1 MTCCLRCPLPLSRL
15 SPCPEQSSRSG
26 GDPGRSAATRVLLPS
41 LVLSAPEQRR
51 DDLPCLPQRSPGESD
66 GTRWPTALCKLTL
79 EKKVKK
85 RHRKPSAVTR
95 VHHPLPDASHPCT
108 REDPPWPPRE
118 PGGDR
123 GEFSGSSRSPTVRSG
138 LHFTLVT
145 KQRFESSRPVHAA
158 GFVQTWECPPDAG
171 QVAAAIVLRG
181 EPHGGARRLPAR
193 SGAGEEEPGEG
204 LGRLGLGADRLASR
218 RPLAGF

>member
-1 MTCCLRCPLPLSRL
+1 M
-15 SPCPEQSSRSG
+15 
-26 GDPGRSAATRVLLPS
+26 
-41 LVLSAPEQRR
+41 
-51 DDLPCLPQRSPGESD
+51 PQRSPGESD

-85 RHRKPSAVTR
+85 RHRKPCAVTR

-118 PGGDR
+118 PGGER

-138 LHFTLVT
+138 LHFALVT

-171 QVAAAIVLRG
+171 RSGGSCRSFSVENPTAERADSPPGLELGRRNRG
-181 EPHGGARRLPAR
+181 TGGGARATRAGSRQTRLPTA
-193 SGAGEEEPGEG
+193 AG
-204 LGRLGLGADRLASR
+204 
-218 RPLAGF
+218 GFLVKGVG

>member
-1 MTCCLRCPLPLSRL
+1 M
-15 SPCPEQSSRSG
+15 
-26 GDPGRSAATRVLLPS
+26 
-41 LVLSAPEQRR
+41 
-51 DDLPCLPQRSPGESD
+51 PQRSPGESD

-85 RHRKPSAVTR
+85 RHRKPCAVTR

-138 LHFTLVT
+138 LHFALVT

-171 QVAAAIVLRG
+171 
-181 EPHGGARRLPAR
+181 R
-193 SGAGEEEPGEG
+193 SGGSCHRSPWRTPRRSAPTPRQVWSWGGGTGGPGKG

-218 RPLAGF
+218 RPLVGF